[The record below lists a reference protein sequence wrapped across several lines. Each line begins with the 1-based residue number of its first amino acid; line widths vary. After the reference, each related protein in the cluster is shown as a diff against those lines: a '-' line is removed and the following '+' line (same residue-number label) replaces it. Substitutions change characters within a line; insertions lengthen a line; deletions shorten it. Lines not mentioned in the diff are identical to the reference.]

1 MGIDRIRL
9 QNGAIVN
16 PNQTSGVTMAN
27 TYEQNI
33 AANQAQQA
41 RNQGLLQAARNKL
54 QSFGQALNPSG
65 NTILQRIQKMNP
77 AGTGNIIQGIKDFG
91 DHAIASNIMKGASA
105 NMGGTKPT
113 IPEYAL
119 QSGADF
125 QTKMAGLDP
134 RISSALAK
142 GYQYVQEGARALLDG
157 PGGVTLEQAMETAKK
172 QSDENIKGILAANTG
187 TLTAEQIKNRN
198 EYLPIDQQM
207 ADVAGASSGPTGYTN
222 LRKFYNPFEGRS
234 NLPTSLEEFQS
245 RPGNFEAQIGKRAGY
260 SPTEYYPSFYLDEYG
275 PKTQEGYDSM
285 LADLRNFTLDFGDN
299 PYERDLDSSQ
309 FYQYAR
315 DDEGNPI
322 GKFTNEEAR
331 KEYDEKK
338 AFQQSRYNLGKSQLD
353 NYFNNLASGGRV
365 GFQAGS
371 TEEMIKAQ
379 EAAASDPALDA
390 IRQQLFGQDYVQDI
404 GRGKGIAQYYTG
416 FGLPQSLQF
425 TQPVVETPV
434 VTTPDVGSPT
444 DGGGGGGGIIET
456 GSGEQATIT
465 SPTTQPIDPSGMLPQ
480 ISPTIQPI
488 TGGITGDS
496 IDVGI
501 PDNESG
507 FVDPLGTME
516 GAPVVPGVD
525 ITGDPSQNLGS
536 TNVGDQPMAAGP
548 FDYLQPISTIAN
560 PEIFDNL
567 VGVDDPQ
574 IGDVG
579 FTNYTPSEQLTDS
592 QSNIINDIFSLPEAT
607 VDTVMNAFS
616 AIPQALT
623 DLKNKTVNIF
633 GQTFNVPQVLASLAI
648 PGFGLATNVLSAI
661 GGALPSDPR
670 ANALREF
677 YDVDTAGTI
686 QSGIMKGYN
695 PVSGGFL
702 NAITGGKFGEETNFG
717 LQDAIQDR
725 INTVTNTLQ
734 KNYGLTDAEI
744 DSIKAGNITDAIKAK
759 TISDIMSET
768 YGKPTTTNNVQKL
781 ADLEDLLGREKDVID
796 AATTG
801 APQEDIGATD
811 SIYSGSDTITGP
823 NIDEEKGRPDDDV
836 DTPSFEGFDSG
847 GFDPAPAPAA
857 PAPNIPDRGRGN
869 GGGGGG
875 SPGSE
880 GPGGSDAMG
889 SFKKGGIVDLL

>member
-1 MGIDRIRL
+1 
-9 QNGAIVN
+9 
-16 PNQTSGVTMAN
+16 
-27 TYEQNI
+27 
-33 AANQAQQA
+33 
-41 RNQGLLQAARNKL
+41 
-54 QSFGQALNPSG
+54 
-65 NTILQRIQKMNP
+65 
-77 AGTGNIIQGIKDFG
+77 
-91 DHAIASNIMKGASA
+91 
-105 NMGGTKPT
+105 
-113 IPEYAL
+113 
-119 QSGADF
+119 
-125 QTKMAGLDP
+125 
-134 RISSALAK
+134 
-142 GYQYVQEGARALLDG
+142 
-157 PGGVTLEQAMETAKK
+157 
-172 QSDENIKGILAANTG
+172 
-187 TLTAEQIKNRN
+187 
-198 EYLPIDQQM
+198 
-207 ADVAGASSGPTGYTN
+207 
-222 LRKFYNPFEGRS
+222 
-234 NLPTSLEEFQS
+234 
-245 RPGNFEAQIGKRAGY
+245 
-260 SPTEYYPSFYLDEYG
+260 
-275 PKTQEGYDSM
+275 
-285 LADLRNFTLDFGDN
+285 
-299 PYERDLDSSQ
+299 
-309 FYQYAR
+309 
-315 DDEGNPI
+315 
-322 GKFTNEEAR
+322 
-331 KEYDEKK
+331 
-338 AFQQSRYNLGKSQLD
+338 
-353 NYFNNLASGGRV
+353 
-365 GFQAGS
+365 
-371 TEEMIKAQ
+371 
-379 EAAASDPALDA
+379 
-390 IRQQLFGQDYVQDI
+390 
-404 GRGKGIAQYYTG
+404 
-416 FGLPQSLQF
+416 
-425 TQPVVETPV
+425 
-434 VTTPDVGSPT
+434 
-444 DGGGGGGGIIET
+444 
-456 GSGEQATIT
+456 T

-548 FDYLQPISTIAN
+548 FDYLQPISTIVN
-560 PEIFDNL
+560 PEIFSNL

-574 IGDVG
+574 IGDLG

-811 SIYSGSDTITGP
+811 SIYSGPDTITGP

>member
-9 QNGAIVN
+9 QNGA
-16 PNQTSGVTMAN
+16 S
-27 TYEQNI
+27 
-33 AANQAQQA
+33 
-41 RNQGLLQAARNKL
+41 
-54 QSFGQALNPSG
+54 
-65 NTILQRIQKMNP
+65 
-77 AGTGNIIQGIKDFG
+77 
-91 DHAIASNIMKGASA
+91 
-105 NMGGTKPT
+105 
-113 IPEYAL
+113 
-119 QSGADF
+119 
-125 QTKMAGLDP
+125 
-134 RISSALAK
+134 
-142 GYQYVQEGARALLDG
+142 
-157 PGGVTLEQAMETAKK
+157 
-172 QSDENIKGILAANTG
+172 
-187 TLTAEQIKNRN
+187 
-198 EYLPIDQQM
+198 
-207 ADVAGASSGPTGYTN
+207 
-222 LRKFYNPFEGRS
+222 
-234 NLPTSLEEFQS
+234 
-245 RPGNFEAQIGKRAGY
+245 
-260 SPTEYYPSFYLDEYG
+260 
-275 PKTQEGYDSM
+275 
-285 LADLRNFTLDFGDN
+285 
-299 PYERDLDSSQ
+299 
-309 FYQYAR
+309 
-315 DDEGNPI
+315 
-322 GKFTNEEAR
+322 
-331 KEYDEKK
+331 
-338 AFQQSRYNLGKSQLD
+338 
-353 NYFNNLASGGRV
+353 
-365 GFQAGS
+365 
-371 TEEMIKAQ
+371 EEMAKAQ

-465 SPTTQPIDPSGMLPQ
+465 SPTTQPI
-480 ISPTIQPI
+480 
-488 TGGITGDS
+488 TGGITGDPIEMENLS
-496 IDVGI
+496 PIDIGTIDDYDDLDEYNKALAAANV
-501 PDNESG
+501 SG
-507 FVDPLGTME
+507 TIK
-516 GAPVVPGVD
+516 GAPVVFD
-525 ITGDPSQNLGS
+525 INQTGDPSQNLGS

-548 FDYLQPISTIAN
+548 FNYLQPISTIAN

-579 FTNYTPSEQLTDS
+579 FKNYTPSEQLTDS

-648 PGFGLATNVLSAI
+648 PGFGLATNVLGAI

-695 PVSGGFL
+695 PISGGFL
-702 NAITGGKFGEETNFG
+702 NTITGGAVGKETNYG

-725 INTVTNTLQ
+725 INTIEESLSKFSKYDPTSPDYDPV
-734 KNYGLTDAEI
+734 
-744 DSIKAGNITDAIKAK
+744 K
-759 TISDIMSET
+759 TGQQLD
-768 YGKPTTTNNVQKL
+768 KL
-781 ADLEDLLGREKDVID
+781 ADLKDLKGREKDVID

-811 SIYSGSDTITGP
+811 SIYSGPDTITGP

-847 GFDPAPAPAA
+847 GFDPAPAPVSTIPSA
-857 PAPNIPDRGRGN
+857 PPSQGFGNPNRN
-869 GGGGGG
+869 GGGGRDSGGGG
-875 SPGSE
+875 SSTAGDAPGYS
-880 GPGGSDAMG
+880 GPSP
-889 SFKKGGIVDLL
+889 FKKGGKV